1 MKNIEMWVGK
11 IVLLLL
17 GSLLCMGIFVLGL
30 FILKN
35 IMDFMSTHTWAVV
48 LLVAL
53 DTFLLAREY
62 YLYSNIKR

>member
-1 MKNIEMWVGK
+1 MKNLEMWVGK

-35 IMDFMSTHTWAVV
+35 IADFIAVHTWAIIPLIVLDTV
-48 LLVAL
+48 LL
-53 DTFLLAREY
+53 TREFY
-62 YLYSNIKR
+62 QKK